1 MKRLLTCLNCTNKW
15 WEPGNSEFQTQTFGQ
30 MAGNVWKLL
39 LEGKNGQF
47 HSIKQPKLGK
57 SWAKASNI
65 LKFTFYHLFLY
76 TSCPSSLTWSAKL
89 FIATKAR
96 GLQWHIYF
104 MIIVPKAYWQNHS
117 RLHTMIQFSSIC
129 MHACPTR
136 TTYWGN

>member
-1 MKRLLTCLNCTNKW
+1 MKDQNDYFIITSVGYPTLYIIKIWNRLLFFW
-15 WEPGNSEFQTQTFGQ
+15 
-30 MAGNVWKLL
+30 WKLL